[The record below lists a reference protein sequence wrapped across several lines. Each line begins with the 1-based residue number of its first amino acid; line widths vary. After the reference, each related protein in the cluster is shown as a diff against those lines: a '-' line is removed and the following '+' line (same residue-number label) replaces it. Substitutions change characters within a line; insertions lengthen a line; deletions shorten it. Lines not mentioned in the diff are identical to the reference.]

1 MSRRPEMVTGPR
13 SPKEAA
19 ERQEREA
26 RKATAVDQ
34 ALEALNLV
42 KDTDA
47 RASARQTGERE
58 FGSLFRNYRLTL
70 KRSDEREVN
79 GITIPAKLQTI
90 MFQDGVYRTSDPV
103 VIAAITSHRAYGR
116 DLWDAEELRVRAER
130 VAAENFVLQV
140 DALPPDIKEQLRV
153 KLGMEDFA
161 LPAPEPGTVVG
172 SDSPSA

>member
-1 MSRRPEMVTGPR
+1 MVTGAR

-42 KDTDA
+42 KESDA
-47 RASARQTGERE
+47 KASARPGGERE
-58 FGSLFRNYRLTL
+58 FGSLYRNYRLTL

-90 MFQDGVYRTSDPV
+90 MFQDGVYRTADPV
-103 VIAAITSHRAYGR
+103 VIAAIESHRSYGR
-116 DLWDAEELRVRAER
+116 DLWDADQLKAKAER
-130 VAAENFVLQV
+130 AAAENFVLQV

-153 KLGMEDFA
+153 KLGMEDFP
-161 LPAPEPGTVVG
+161 LPAPAPGTIVEQ
-172 SDSPSA
+172 DSPSA

>member
-1 MSRRPEMVTGPR
+1 MVTGAR

-26 RKATAVDQ
+26 RKSTAVDQ
-34 ALEALNLV
+34 ALEALHAV
-42 KDTDA
+42 KADA
-47 RASARQTGERE
+47 LASARPGGVRE
-58 FGSLFRNYRLTL
+58 FGSAFRNFLLTV

-90 MFQDGVYRTSDPV
+90 RFDEGVLRTDDPV
-103 VIAAITSHRAYGR
+103 VIAAIESHKNYGR
-116 DLWDAEELRVRAER
+116 DIWDADQIKAKAER
-130 VAAENFVLQV
+130 AAAENFLVQV

-161 LPAPEPGTVVG
+161 LPRPEPGTIVE
-172 SDSPSA
+172 SDQPSA